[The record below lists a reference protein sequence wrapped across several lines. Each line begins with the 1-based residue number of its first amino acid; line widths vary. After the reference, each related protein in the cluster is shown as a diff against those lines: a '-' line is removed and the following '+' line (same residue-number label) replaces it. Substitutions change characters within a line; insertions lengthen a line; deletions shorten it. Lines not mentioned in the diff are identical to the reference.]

1 MVMATQNPIEY
12 EGTYPLPEAQLDR
25 FTMRIAIGYPPL
37 SEEAKMLTE
46 QTAEPPLD
54 ALEPVANAA
63 DAVALADEA
72 KAIFVEES
80 LNRYV
85 VALLRATRSDSRLYL
100 GASPRAGIAI
110 LRVAKAR
117 ALGDGRS
124 FLEPDDIKAVAVPVL
139 AHRLILAP
147 EARSTGLNGEQ
158 IVRETLDKTP
168 SPGLM
173 LTRRGRVIFAL
184 GFGVYVAAWAF
195 GSKPLYPVATG
206 LLLVVGVAWVWVRLS
221 DRPFRV
227 KRGWGD
233 HEHVEGDNVPI
244 VAELHPTGN
253 VLPASVTLSE
263 RVGRLGEQRHVLRRN
278 GRRLSVRYVLE
289 NVPRGRY
296 AFEDVRAEL
305 SDPFALERAIVPLPA
320 PGALLV
326 YPRLVHLGPLFSES
340 GTRSHDGQRLL
351 LRRHSGIELHSVR
364 EYAQGE
370 SLRRVH
376 WPSTARRGQLMVK
389 ELEDSPRDEIAV
401 LLDADPKAVVGE
413 SFEVQVRAAGSLL
426 DAYVQ
431 RGRRGVLVLN
441 SERREVQHVHS
452 PAADWRRALEL
463 LAAVEPTGDT
473 SVARLLAE
481 EDGPAARALELVVV
495 TARLEPALVDRLIQ
509 RALSRRKVSVVFVD
523 PASFNG
529 TPRRPEPALLRLQA
543 AGIAVA
549 VIRAGDDLATCLSPE
564 PATGSA
570 HA

>member
-1 MVMATQNPIEY
+1 
-12 EGTYPLPEAQLDR
+12 
-25 FTMRIAIGYPPL
+25 
-37 SEEAKMLTE
+37 
-46 QTAEPPLD
+46 
-54 ALEPVANAA
+54 
-63 DAVALADEA
+63 
-72 KAIFVEES
+72 
-80 LNRYV
+80 
-85 VALLRATRSDSRLYL
+85 
-100 GASPRAGIAI
+100 
-110 LRVAKAR
+110 
-117 ALGDGRS
+117 
-124 FLEPDDIKAVAVPVL
+124 
-139 AHRLILAP
+139 
-147 EARSTGLNGEQ
+147 
-158 IVRETLDKTP
+158 
-168 SPGLM
+168 M

-227 KRGWGD
+227 ERGWGD
-233 HEHVEGDNVPI
+233 REHVEGEDVPI
-244 VAELHPTGN
+244 VAELYPTGS
-253 VLPASVTLSE
+253 VLPASVTLGE
-263 RVGRLGEQRHVLRRN
+263 RVGRLGEQRHVLRRS

-289 NVPRGRY
+289 KVPRGRY
-296 AFEDVRAEL
+296 VFEDVRAEL

-326 YPRLVHLGPLFSES
+326 YPRLVRLGPLFTES

-413 SFEVQVRAAGSLL
+413 SFEVQVRAAGSIL

-473 SVARLLAE
+473 PVARLLAE

-509 RALSRRKVSVVFVD
+509 RGLSRRKVSVVFVD

-549 VIRAGDDLATCLSPE
+549 VIRAGDDLAARLSAE
-564 PATGSA
+564 PPTESA